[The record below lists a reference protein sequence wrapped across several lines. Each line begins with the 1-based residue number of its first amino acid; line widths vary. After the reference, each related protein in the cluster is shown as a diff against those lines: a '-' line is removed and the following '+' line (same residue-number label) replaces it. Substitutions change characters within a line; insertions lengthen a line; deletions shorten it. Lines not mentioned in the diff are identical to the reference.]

1 MYDSVRA
8 IELYNQGL
16 DIDEIAVALNLD
28 VGVVEDLLI
37 EDTENG

>member
-8 IELYNQGL
+8 VELYNQGL
-16 DIDEIAVALNLD
+16 DIDEIAVAMNIE

-37 EDTENG
+37 EEHENG